1 MKKKDKE
8 KAVEEFLSG
17 KEVKTGN
24 DIIKRYICGDTKG
37 RCEWIRYFY
46 TECKDLKVIKQN
58 CKELFGGRNDDNAE
72 GYVGAYT
79 LLQETSRSSV
89 PFWAGFNYSFEQMEA
104 NYD

>member
-1 MKKKDKE
+1 MKKKDKQ
-8 KAVEEFLSG
+8 KAVEAFLAG

-24 DIIKRYICGDTKG
+24 DIIKRYVAGETKG

-46 TECKDLKVIKQN
+46 SDCKDQSVIRKN
-58 CKELFGGRNDDNAE
+58 CKELFGGRNDDAV

-79 LLQETSRSSV
+79 LLRELSRSSV
-89 PFWAGFNYSFEQMEA
+89 AFWAGFNYSFEQMEA